1 MAAYGRGTGSIWM
14 SYVDCTGL
22 ESHLGQCGYK
32 PWGKN
37 TCSHGEDAGV
47 MCVPETCKHGYIPN
61 KYLNT
66 LDTIFNYNCTLVVWQ
81 LSSLQASLYV
91 YVQK

>member
-47 MCVPETCKHGYIPN
+47 MCVPETCKHGYN
-61 KYLNT
+61 ATKYKYLKT
-66 LDTIFNYNCTLVVWQ
+66 YTFFNYNYTLVFGTTNFKNFFIRIY
-81 LSSLQASLYV
+81 A
-91 YVQK
+91 

>member
-1 MAAYGRGTGSIWM
+1 MSVYSSTIGVPQRMAAYGRGTGSIWM

-47 MCVPETCKHGYIPN
+47 MCVPETCKHGCFAI
-61 KYLNT
+61 KYLR
-66 LDTIFNYNCTLVVWQ
+66 LIQSSTIIIH
-81 LSSLQASLYV
+81 
-91 YVQK
+91 